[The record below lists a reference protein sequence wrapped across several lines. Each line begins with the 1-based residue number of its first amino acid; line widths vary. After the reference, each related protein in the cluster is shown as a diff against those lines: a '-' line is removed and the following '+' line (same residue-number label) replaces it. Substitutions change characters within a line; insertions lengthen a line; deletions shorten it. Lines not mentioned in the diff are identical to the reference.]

1 MEVPSRLV
9 QRDEAIWD
17 FLLSKPIDIRM
28 HAIKP
33 QDNVLKR
40 ARKSGI
46 FVHVNRITRHYLI
59 IHSDISGKLA
69 TSNTEQ
75 FRKPSD

>member
-1 MEVPSRLV
+1 MKVTSRLI

-40 ARKSGI
+40 ARKPGI
-46 FVHVNRITRHYLI
+46 FVHINRITHYCLI
-59 IHSDISGKLA
+59 IHSDISRKLGA
-69 TSNTEQ
+69 PNTEQ
-75 FRKPSD
+75 FRKPSN